1 MSPSVITFVLL
12 SALLTQANP
21 SKTPRRQAL
30 PRFGDY
36 PVTEVW
42 HGKAAPVK
50 LRRPEER
57 MFRTSFREGVKQ
69 PPNFAGHYRL
79 VRWGCGAECMVGA
92 LVDLRTGRVF
102 KPPTGDARRDAGS
115 FSICQSAYHP
125 SEVEHHVNSR
135 LMIVRCGLNFILR
148 LNRNV
153 PDTFYFVWENNQFR
167 LLKRLHTPPDY

>member
-1 MSPSVITFVLL
+1 MSSPVITFVLL

-21 SKTPRRQAL
+21 SKTQRRQML
-30 PRFGDY
+30 PRFSDY
-36 PVTEVW
+36 PVAEVW
-42 HGKAAPVK
+42 RGKAASVK
-50 LRRPEER
+50 LRRPEEF
-57 MFRTSFREGVKQ
+57 MFRTRLREGAKL

-92 LVDLRTGRVF
+92 LVDLRTGQVF
-102 KPPTGDARRDAGS
+102 KPPTADAHKMAGS
-115 FSICQSAYHP
+115 FSICQSAYYP
-125 SEVEHHVNSR
+125 SEVEQRANSR

-153 PDTFYFVWENNQFR
+153 PDTFYFVWKNNRFR